1 MQIVIP
7 LAGLGSRL
15 RPLTYTTPKPLVQVA
30 GKTVL
35 GHVLDS
41 LVGIEVD
48 DIVFIVGYL
57 GEQIEKYVKDNFPQY
72 RSHFVEQK
80 ELNGQSPAIRMTS
93 GIVNKD
99 VLIIFG
105 DTVVEADL
113 SGLDHIRYDGVI
125 YTKVVDD
132 PRRFGVVKMQGE
144 LITRFVEKPQEF
156 VSNRA
161 VGGVYYFKDS
171 SQLFAAIDEQI
182 QRNIQLK
189 NEYFLADA
197 MQLMLEHGS
206 RLTTRLLSSWY
217 DCGTVESLLE
227 TNRYLLQKIEHAVS
241 NGKGCAVIPPV
252 TIAPTA
258 NISNSIIGPYVT
270 IGANVTVSD
279 SRIGPYVS
287 IGDNSA
293 VSNSII
299 RDSILS
305 QWSRSEE
312 AMLASSLIGNQAR
325 VKGTFDRLTVGD
337 TSEVDSS
344 YNHQA

>member
-41 LVGIEVD
+41 LAGVEIE

-57 GEQIEKYVKDNFPQY
+57 GEQIEKFVKENFPQY

-80 ELNGQSPAIRMTS
+80 ELNGQSPAIRLTS
-93 GIVNKD
+93 HVITKD

-156 VSNRA
+156 ISNRA

-171 SQLFAAIDEQI
+171 SKLFAAIDEQLR
-182 QRNIQLK
+182 RNLQLK

-197 MQLMLEHGS
+197 MQLMVEHGA

-217 DCGTVESLLE
+217 DCGTVQSLLE
-227 TNRYLLQKIEHAVS
+227 TNRFLLEKIEHAIADGS
-241 NGKGCAVIPPV
+241 RCAVIPPV
-252 TIAPTA
+252 NIAPTA
-258 NISNSIIGPYVT
+258 NLTNSIIGPYVT
-270 IGANVTVSD
+270 IGANVTVND
-279 SRIGPYVS
+279 SRIGPFVS

-305 QWSRSEE
+305 QSSRSEE
-312 AMLASSLIGNQAR
+312 AMLTSSLIGNYAR

-344 YNHQA
+344 TSNQA

>member
-1 MQIVIP
+1 
-7 LAGLGSRL
+7 
-15 RPLTYTTPKPLVQVA
+15 
-30 GKTVL
+30 
-35 GHVLDS
+35 
-41 LVGIEVD
+41 
-48 DIVFIVGYL
+48 
-57 GEQIEKYVKDNFPQY
+57 
-72 RSHFVEQK
+72 
-80 ELNGQSPAIRMTS
+80 
-93 GIVNKD
+93 
-99 VLIIFG
+99 
-105 DTVVEADL
+105 
-113 SGLDHIRYDGVI
+113 
-125 YTKVVDD
+125 
-132 PRRFGVVKMQGE
+132 
-144 LITRFVEKPQEF
+144 
-156 VSNRA
+156 
-161 VGGVYYFKDS
+161 
-171 SQLFAAIDEQI
+171 
-182 QRNIQLK
+182 
-189 NEYFLADA
+189 
-197 MQLMLEHGS
+197 
-206 RLTTRLLSSWY
+206 LTTRLLSSWY

-227 TNRYLLQKIEHAVS
+227 TNRYLLQKIEHVVS
-241 NGKGCAVIPPV
+241 NGKGCVVIPPV

>member
-41 LVGIEVD
+41 LAGVQID

-57 GEQIEKYVKDNFPQY
+57 GEQIEKYVKENFPQY
-72 RSHFVEQK
+72 RAHFVEQK
-80 ELNGQSPAIRMTS
+80 ELNGQSPAIGLTRNV
-93 GIVNKD
+93 INKD

-113 SGLDHIRYDGVI
+113 SGLDRMPYDGAI
-125 YTKVVDD
+125 YTKVVED
-132 PRRFGVVKMQGE
+132 PRRFGVVKIQGD

-156 VSNRA
+156 ISNRA
-161 VGGVYYFKDS
+161 VGGVYYFKES
-171 SQLFAAIDEQI
+171 KKLFAAIDEQI
-182 QRNIQLK
+182 RRNIQLK

-197 MQLMLEHGS
+197 MQLMIESGS

-217 DCGTVESLLE
+217 DCGTVPSLLE
-227 TNRYLLQKIEHAVS
+227 TNRYLLQKIEHAAV
-241 NGKGCAVIPPV
+241 NGKGCALIPPV
-252 TIAPTA
+252 SIAPSA
-258 NISNSIIGPYVT
+258 KISNSIIGPHVT
-270 IGANVTVSD
+270 IGANVTITD

-305 QWSRSEE
+305 QSSRSEE
-312 AMLASSLIGNQAR
+312 AMLTGSLIGNHAR

-344 YNHQA
+344 ASNQS